1 MIMLSVH
8 KTQFK
13 IILLLKIT
21 FCSLPGSSLSPLAP
35 GLPCSASLSSY
46 PPQRLAVTGQM
57 VVPSLG
63 WSETRTRLVTCWWC
77 ASSCP
82 GLWREGRRAS
92 TLKKKNICTN
102 NRLRLYKTIVLLKM
116 SKGIPI
122 SWIFTRSENLC
133 LLQGLFQKG
142 KWNLAYEKSPFYPFS
157 R

>member
-1 MIMLSVH
+1 MMIMLSLH

-13 IILLLKIT
+13 IILFLKIT

-63 WSETRTRLVTCWWC
+63 WSETRTRLVTCWWQC
-77 ASSCP
+77 LFLSWP
-82 GLWREGRRAS
+82 LEGGQENFHIK
-92 TLKKKNICTN
+92 KKKNICTI

-133 LLQGLFQKG
+133 LLQG
-142 KWNLAYEKSPFYPFS
+142 
-157 R
+157 